1 MFVSV
6 YPYISINFKTISLNV
21 TILIDSFSFQVLKSI
36 ILLDFR
42 AAHQIVT
49 QCWCACFCRR
59 FRVYLLSL
67 LVFRFFY
74 VSTWMS
80 KTSWKS
86 SLVKSTHGLNYCVWE
101 SISFSRI
108 EKISVSRFPRFLIFL
123 SIPSIHR
130 FLRLVS
136 WLYSRAL
143 ECCGPVYLF
152 LFYCCLDAVYP
163 LPCPPSLISFSSL
176 VKLIGE
182 NYSSALL
189 FNLYFLLIH
198 FAEFF
203 PLCPLL
209 SCLGKWLNSSAC
221 LYPL

>member
-1 MFVSV
+1 MS
-6 YPYISINFKTISLNV
+6 KTCHEK
-21 TILIDSFSFQVLKSI
+21 VL
-36 ILLDFR
+36 L
-42 AAHQIVT
+42 
-49 QCWCACFCRR
+49 W
-59 FRVYLLSL
+59 LSL
-67 LVFRFFY
+67 LMV
-74 VSTWMS
+74 
-80 KTSWKS
+80 
-86 SLVKSTHGLNYCVWE
+86 LNYCVWE

-108 EKISVSRFPRFLIFL
+108 EKISVSRFSRFLIFL

-152 LFYCCLDAVYP
+152 LFYCCLDAVHP